1 MAKRERG
8 GVALSAEEKRPINK
22 KSMRQLA
29 GVFKYVLPYKGTFI
43 VGLLCLALSSGT
55 MLAFPY
61 MAGQLLDVASG
72 KANPFFSSINEV
84 ALALIGIL
92 FFQGIFSFTRV
103 YTFSLVSEKS
113 LADLRKSVYQKIIWL
128 PTTFF
133 DSRRVGELMSRI
145 TSDVGTL
152 AEMLSFTLAEM
163 MRQVLTL
170 VLGTMVIFYLTPK
183 LTGFMLLTFPFLVIL
198 ALVFGK
204 YIRGLSKKTQDK
216 LADANVVVEE
226 SLQSISVVK
235 SFTNEAF
242 EINRYTRALNEV
254 VSVAIRT
261 ARFRGLFISF
271 VIFAL
276 FGGIVAVG
284 WYGASLVQ
292 AHAISVGEL
301 FSFVLYTS
309 FIGASIAGLGD
320 IYTQLQRCIGASER
334 LLEILDEKD
343 EAEAGLPAQPLK
355 LHGEIE
361 FENVSFSYPTRKD
374 FRVLKNLDFKIEPGE
389 KIALIGQSGS
399 GKSTII
405 NLLMRFYA
413 VKEGSIKVDGND
425 IDQFHLTA
433 YRKNIGIVPQEVI
446 LFGGTIQENIAYGK
460 PGATFDQ
467 IREAARKANALE
479 FIESFPEKFETVVGE
494 RGVKLSGGQR
504 QRIAIARAILKDP
517 AILILDEATSSL
529 DAHAEVL
536 VQEALEKLM
545 EGRTSIII
553 AHRLST
559 IKKVDRIFVIKEG
572 TLAEVGSHAELT
584 RINNGNGIYSNLLKL
599 QLQ

>member
-1 MAKRERG
+1 
-8 GVALSAEEKRPINK
+8 
-22 KSMRQLA
+22 
-29 GVFKYVLPYKGTFI
+29 
-43 VGLLCLALSSGT
+43 
-55 MLAFPY
+55 LAFPY
-61 MAGQLLDVASG
+61 MAGQLLDVATG
-72 KANPFFSSINEV
+72 KSTRFFSSINEV
-84 ALALIGIL
+84 ALSLIAIL
-92 FFQGIFSFTRV
+92 FIQGIFSFTRV
-103 YTFSLVSEKS
+103 YTFSLVSEKG
-113 LADLRKSVYQKIIWL
+113 LADLRTSVYQKIVWL

-152 AEMLSFTLAEM
+152 SDTLSFTIAEML
-163 MRQVLTL
+163 RQVLTL
-170 VLGTMVIFYLTPK
+170 LLGIPVIFFLTPK
-183 LTGFMLLTFPFLVIL
+183 LAGFMLLTFPVLVVL
-198 ALVFGK
+198 ALFFGK
-204 YIRGLSKKTQDK
+204 YIRKLSKETQDK
-216 LADANVVVEE
+216 LAEANVIVEE

-235 SFTNEAF
+235 SFTGEVF
-242 EINRYTRALNEV
+242 EIGRYARALRNV
-254 VSVAIRT
+254 VNVAIRT
-261 ARFRGLFISF
+261 ARLRGLFVSF
-271 VIFAL
+271 IIFAL
-276 FGGIVAVG
+276 MGGIVAVG
-284 WYGASLVQ
+284 WYGAVLVQ
-292 AHAISVGEL
+292 SNEMSVGEL
-301 FSFVLYTS
+301 FSFVMYTT

-320 IYTQLQRCIGASER
+320 IYAQLQKAIGSSER
-334 LLEILDEKD
+334 LQEILEEKD
-343 EAEAGLPAQPLK
+343 EAEPTTGLPFRV
-355 LHGEIE
+355 HGEIE
-361 FENVSFSYPTRKD
+361 FDNVSFAYPTRAD
-374 FRVLKNLDFKIEPGE
+374 FPVLKNLDFKIERGE

-405 NLLMRFYA
+405 NLLMRFYKLKNG
-413 VKEGSIKVDGND
+413 VIRVDGND
-425 IDQFHLTA
+425 IEQSHLTN

-460 PGATFDQ
+460 PGATFDE

-479 FIESFPEKFETVVGE
+479 FIESFPEKFETIVGE

>member
-8 GVALSAEEKRPINK
+8 GVTLSAEEKRPINK
-22 KSMRQLA
+22 KTIRQLLTIFRFA
-29 GVFKYVLPYKGTFI
+29 LPYRGTFI
-43 VGLLCLALSSGT
+43 LGLVSLALSSAT
-55 MLAFPY
+55 ILAFPY
-61 MAGQLLDVASG
+61 MAGQLLDVATG
-72 KANPFFSSINEV
+72 KSTRFFSSINEV
-84 ALALIGIL
+84 ALSLIAIL
-92 FFQGIFSFTRV
+92 FIQGIFSFTRV
-103 YTFSLVSEKS
+103 YTFSLVSEKG
-113 LADLRKSVYQKIIWL
+113 LADLRTSVYQKIVWL

-152 AEMLSFTLAEM
+152 SDTLSFTIAEML
-163 MRQVLTL
+163 RQVLTL
-170 VLGTMVIFYLTPK
+170 LLGIPVIFFLTPK
-183 LTGFMLLTFPFLVIL
+183 LAGFMLLTFPVLVVL
-198 ALVFGK
+198 ALFFGK
-204 YIRGLSKKTQDK
+204 YIRKLSKETQDK
-216 LADANVVVEE
+216 LAEANVIVEE

-235 SFTNEAF
+235 SFTGEVF
-242 EINRYTRALNEV
+242 EIGRYARALRNV
-254 VSVAIRT
+254 VNVAIRT
-261 ARFRGLFISF
+261 ARLRGLFVSF
-271 VIFAL
+271 IIFAL
-276 FGGIVAVG
+276 MGGIVAVG
-284 WYGASLVQ
+284 WYGAVLVQ
-292 AHAISVGEL
+292 SNEMSVGEL
-301 FSFVLYTS
+301 FSFVMYTT

-320 IYTQLQRCIGASER
+320 IYAQLQKAIGSSER
-334 LLEILDEKD
+334 LQEILEEKD
-343 EAEAGLPAQPLK
+343 EAEPTTGLPFRV
-355 LHGEIE
+355 HGEIE
-361 FENVSFSYPTRKD
+361 FDNVSFAYPTRAD
-374 FRVLKNLDFKIEPGE
+374 FPVLKNLDFKIERGE

-405 NLLMRFYA
+405 NLLMRFYKLKNG
-413 VKEGSIKVDGND
+413 VIRVDGND
-425 IDQFHLTA
+425 IEQSHLTN

-460 PGATFDQ
+460 PGATFDE